1 MLVRVRFFGEFREL
15 LNKET
20 VTLNVRENGTV
31 KDVIYELARR
41 NDPKI
46 LGRILNEKGEV
57 RSEIIILVKGRN
69 IQNFKGLETKV
80 EENDVV
86 YIFPIATGGEQTT
99 NKTSSL

>member
-1 MLVRVRFFGEFREL
+1 MLVKVKFFGAFREF

-20 VTLNVRENGTV
+20 VVLNLKENRTV
-31 KDVIYELARR
+31 KDVIYELAHQT
-41 NDPKI
+41 DPKI
-46 LGRILNEKGEV
+46 LERILNEKGEV

-86 YIFPIATGGEQTT
+86 YIFPIATGGE
-99 NKTSSL
+99 

>member
-1 MLVRVRFFGEFREL
+1 MLVKVRFFGKFREL

-20 VTLNVRENGTV
+20 VTLNVRENGKV

-46 LGRILNEKGEV
+46 LERILNEKGEV

-86 YIFPIATGGEQTT
+86 YIFPIATGGGTT

>member
-1 MLVRVRFFGEFREL
+1 MLVKVKFFGAFREL

-20 VTLNVRENGTV
+20 VVLNLKENSTV
-31 KDVIYELARR
+31 KDVIYELARQS
-41 NDPKI
+41 DPKI
-46 LGRILNEKGEV
+46 LERILNEKEEV

-86 YIFPIATGGEQTT
+86 YIFPIATGG
-99 NKTSSL
+99 

>member
-1 MLVRVRFFGEFREL
+1 MLVKVRFFGVFREF

-20 VTLNVRENGTV
+20 VVLNLKENTV
-31 KDVIYELARR
+31 KDVIYELARQT
-41 NDPKI
+41 DPKI
-46 LGRILNEKGEV
+46 LERILNEKGEV

-86 YIFPIATGGEQTT
+86 YIFPIATGGE
-99 NKTSSL
+99 